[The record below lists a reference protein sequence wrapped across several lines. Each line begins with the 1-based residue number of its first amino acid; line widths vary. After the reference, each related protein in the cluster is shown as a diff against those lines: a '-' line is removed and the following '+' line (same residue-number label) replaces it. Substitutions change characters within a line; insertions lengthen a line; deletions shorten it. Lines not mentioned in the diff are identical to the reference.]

1 MARLDGILRSTILA
15 LCVIG
20 AIAFWI
26 WSEGAERRALRDLP
40 EAEREAV
47 YRRTLENYGAVCA
60 SGDLALDEYCRGQ
73 AQILLAFPECDEA
86 CRALAGHT
94 LGRRGP

>member
-1 MARLDGILRSTILA
+1 MRSTLLA
-15 LCVIG
+15 LGVLG

-26 WSEGAERRALRDLP
+26 WSAGAERRALRSLP
-40 EAEREAV
+40 PAERQAV
-47 YRRTLENYGAVCA
+47 YGRTLENFRAVCA

-73 AQILLAFPECDEA
+73 AQILLAFPECDVS
-86 CRALAGHT
+86 CRTLATHT